1 MWNKITKKNMIIS
14 NNVIVC
20 VDENECEYDFNN
32 LSDGERQVFYFI
44 ANVLGNEN
52 DGYIIIDE
60 PENHLNPQI
69 CISLWDELEKMKA
82 NSTFVYITHDPNF
95 AITRTN
101 SKILWSKKYIHP
113 NYWDFE
119 ILTSTE

>member
-1 MWNKITKKNMIIS
+1 
-14 NNVIVC
+14 
-20 VDENECEYDFNN
+20 
-32 LSDGERQVFYFI
+32 
-44 ANVLGNEN
+44 
-52 DGYIIIDE
+52 
-60 PENHLNPQI
+60 
-69 CISLWDELEKMKA
+69 MKA

-119 ILTSTE
+119 ILIFQSIIVQESP